1 MSIEAIR
8 AALVAG
14 PTEGPWEIW
23 TSCSWRRI
31 KSGTGANVLE
41 PTVAKSDGHPDL
53 SASNETL
60 AFIAA
65 CNPSAIRELLDRL
78 EAAEKDARRWRAAMA
93 QPWVLSSMPG
103 GKGVSIT
110 LSIYGVKAN
119 PDMEPEDAI
128 DAAMEGE

>member
-8 AALVAG
+8 AALDDYMAA
-14 PTEGPWEIW
+14 
-23 TSCSWRRI
+23 TSPAMEPEAE
-31 KSGTGANVLE
+31 TGLARLLR
-41 PTVAKSDGHPDL
+41 PSTVA
-53 SASNETL
+53 
-60 AFIAA
+60 
-65 CNPSAIRELLDRL
+65 ELLDRL
-78 EAAEKDARRWRAAMA
+78 EAAENDARRWRASMA

-103 GKGVSIT
+103 GKGVSLT